1 MPKIDINH
9 VAEVVKHHDVDP
21 KTVRAIME
29 NLQALLESEAAEEKP
44 PAIKKQFCILISDP
58 DARMPQ
64 NADFAGWVIQIPE
77 GESAA
82 TVTDRLKRS
91 AEYYN
96 TTRKGRLNPCRTI
109 GEAIEYIP
117 AGVFKENDVWVKTKS
132 PVLMLKTDNE
142 IPNPNQGKLFGSGRE
157 DAA

>member
-1 MPKIDINH
+1 MPKIEINH
-9 VAEVVKHHDVDP
+9 VIEVVKHHGVDP
-21 KTVRAIME
+21 KTARAIIE
-29 NLQALLESEAAEEKP
+29 NLKALLESEAAEEKP

-58 DARMPQ
+58 DNRLPAG
-64 NADFAGWVIQIPE
+64 AEFAGWVIQIPE
-77 GESAA
+77 DESAA
-82 TVTDRLKRS
+82 TVTERLKRS

-96 TTRKGRLNPCRTI
+96 TTPRGRLNPCRTI

-132 PVLMLKTDNE
+132 PVLMLRTDNE
-142 IPNPNQGKLFGSGRE
+142 IPNPNQGKLFGAGRE